1 MKRWIFLITLG
12 LAGGLLFRQVG
23 FEGIYV
29 ATPSMEPTLPVGTHY
44 FADKFTFFFR
54 SPRRGEIVVFA
65 SPVEEGK
72 DLIKRTIG
80 LPGETIRIKDKTVYI
95 NGRSLS
101 EPYVKY
107 KRKTE
112 ILVGDNI
119 AEIKIPDDSFFVL
132 GDNRDESGDSATWKD
147 PKSGEP
153 IYFIPQGRIKGRL
166 LNVLE

>member
-1 MKRWIFLITLG
+1 MKRWLFLILLG
-12 LAGGLLFRQVG
+12 VGGGFLFREFA

-44 FADKFTFFFR
+44 FADKFSFFFR
-54 SPRRGEIVVFA
+54 APRRGEIVVFA

-72 DLIKRTIG
+72 DLVKRTIG
-80 LPGETIRIKDKTVYI
+80 LPGETIGIKDKTVYI
-95 NGRSLS
+95 NGQALA

-107 KRKTE
+107 KRKNE

-119 AEIKIPDDSFFVL
+119 PEMKIPEDSFFVL

-147 PKSGEP
+147 PKTGEP
-153 IYFIPQGRIKGRL
+153 IYFIQKEKIKGRL
-166 LNVLE
+166 MNVLE